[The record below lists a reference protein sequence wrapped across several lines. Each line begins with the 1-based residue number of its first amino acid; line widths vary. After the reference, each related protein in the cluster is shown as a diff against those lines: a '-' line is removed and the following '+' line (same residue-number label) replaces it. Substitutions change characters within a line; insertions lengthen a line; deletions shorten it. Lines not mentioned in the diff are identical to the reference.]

1 MIRKITLQLLIVFT
15 AFTFGQTSIESSG
28 LFTTGSNA
36 NYPYVIAGCF
46 LNDGNSGEEQTL
58 QINIT
63 NLPEGA
69 SYRVFKT
76 TASGQ
81 DFISN
86 PQALD
91 SGINNIIVS
100 AISVARTVKFQFSS
114 GVIEFDS
121 LIVNGEVL
129 YDSSNGGGNGDG
141 DGDCVG
147 SSNLFSSGNN
157 ANFPFVYAPCSSGN
171 PNYDCSAQQSV
182 TINITSMPEGG
193 AKYRKGKTLANGNW
207 AFFPSGGEGY
217 DLSLGENILTIGAAT
232 FDRSVRFQ
240 FSSADI
246 CYDSFSINGTVLL
259 GINDFNNM
267 IVKIHPNP
275 ATNILTVS
283 GVSNI
288 DSVKVYSVLGRLE
301 KEVFNTHQID
311 ISDLASGV
319 YMVKVNNGSDMI
331 SKKIIKQ

>member
-1 MIRKITLQLLIVFT
+1 MIRKTTLQLLIMFT

-63 NLPEGA
+63 SLPVGA
-69 SYRVFKT
+69 TYRVFKT

-81 DFISN
+81 DYVSN
-86 PQALD
+86 PQPLD
-91 SGINNIIVS
+91 SGINNINVS

-114 GVIEFDS
+114 GAIEFDS

-141 DGDCVG
+141 DCVG
-147 SSNLFSSGNN
+147 SSNLFSSGAN
-157 ANFPFVYAPCSSGN
+157 ANFPFVYAPCSSGDA
-171 PNYDCSAQQSV
+171 NYDCSAEQTV
-182 TINITSMPEGG
+182 TINITSLPEGG
-193 AKYRKGKTLANGNW
+193 AQYRKGKTVANGNW

-267 IVKIHPNP
+267 IVNIHPNP
-275 ATNILTVS
+275 AKNMLTIS
-283 GVSNI
+283 GLNNI

-301 KEVFNTHQID
+301 KEAFNTHQID

>member
-1 MIRKITLQLLIVFT
+1 MIRKTTLQLLILFT
-15 AFTFGQTSIESSG
+15 AFSFGQTTIESSG
-28 LFTTGSNA
+28 LFTTGANA

-46 LNDGNSGEEQTL
+46 LNDGNNGEEQTL

-63 NLPEGA
+63 SLPEGA
-69 SYRVFKT
+69 TYRVFKT

-81 DFISN
+81 DYVSN
-86 PQALD
+86 PQPLD
-91 SGINNIIVS
+91 LGINNIIVS

-114 GVIEFDS
+114 GAIEFDS

-129 YDSSNGGGNGDG
+129 YDSSNAGGNGDG
-141 DGDCVG
+141 DCIG
-147 SSNLFSSGNN
+147 SSNLFSSGAN
-157 ANFPFVYAPCSSGN
+157 ANFPFVYAPCSSGDA
-171 PNYDCSAQQSV
+171 NYDCSAEQTV
-182 TINITSMPEGG
+182 TINITSLPEGG
-193 AKYRKGKTLANGNW
+193 AQYRKGKTLASGTW
-207 AFFPSGGEGY
+207 AFFPSGGQGY

-259 GINDFNNM
+259 GINDFNNT
-267 IVKIHPNP
+267 IIKIHPNP
-275 ATNILTVS
+275 ATNVFKIS

-288 DSVKVYSVLGRLE
+288 EYIKVYSVMGRLE
-301 KEVFNTHQID
+301 KEVFNTQQID

-319 YMVKVNNGSDMI
+319 YMLKVNNGSNVI
-331 SKKIIKQ
+331 SKKIINK